1 MHRIE
6 LDQSAMSATNPTI
19 IKVVGVGGGGVN
31 AINRMIDMG
40 IKNVEM
46 IAVNTDRQALS
57 VALADTSLVIGE
69 KITGGLGAGMDPVKG
84 EASARED
91 AGKIEQALRGAHL
104 VFITSGF
111 GGGTGTGAAPV
122 IAEIAKGMG
131 ALVVGII
138 TKPFEMEGSLRMKI
152 AEDGIKKMLSV
163 VDSLILIPNENLF
176 RILGDRTPY
185 QEAIRAADDVLRQ
198 GVAGISDIITIPNTF
213 VNIDFADIRT
223 MIELSRGRAHMGIGS
238 GKDDDRV
245 KKAMDAALH
254 NPLLDIDNIHGAK
267 GILANIVC
275 SKDFSI
281 AEYREAA
288 ALLESYADSDARIK
302 IGVTSDESL
311 KEEIRVTVIATGFEA
326 TAAQKTSERIE
337 EKGVRE
343 ERRMIERP
351 AAPDRERTAPS
362 RDREAPARAKEYVL
376 SDNTGPVAEAPADKP
391 KIELPFTV
399 VDDKD
404 LEQHIRRGNLED
416 LDSLSDEDVEIPAFM
431 RRQSVLKRS

>member
-6 LDQSAMSATNPTI
+6 LDQSSQNATNPTI

-31 AINRMIDMG
+31 AVNRMIDMG

-57 VALADTSLVIGE
+57 VALADVSIVIGE

-91 AGKIEQALRGAHL
+91 AAKIEQALRGAHL

-111 GGGTGTGAAPV
+111 GGGTGTGASPV
-122 IAEIAKGMG
+122 IAEIAKNMG

-152 AEDGIKKMLSV
+152 AEDGIKKMLAV

-213 VNIDFADIRT
+213 VNIDFADIRA

-238 GKDDDRV
+238 GKDDNRV

-254 NPLLDIDNIHGAK
+254 NPLLDIENIRGAK
-267 GILANIVC
+267 GLLANIVC

-288 ALLESYADSDARIK
+288 ATLESYADSDARIK
-302 IGVTSDESL
+302 IGVTNDESL
-311 KEEIRVTVIATGFEA
+311 KEEVRVTVIATGFEA
-326 TAAQKTSERIE
+326 AEAVKHEERTE
-337 EKGVRE
+337 EKALRE
-343 ERRMIERP
+343 ERRTTEREARP
-351 AAPDRERTAPS
+351 ERERVLPQRDRDAPS
-362 RDREAPARAKEYVL
+362 RAREYVL
-376 SDNTGPVAEAPADKP
+376 SDSTPAPEASSEKP
-391 KIELPFTV
+391 KIDLPFTV
-399 VDDKD
+399 VDDAD
-404 LEQHIRRGNLED
+404 LERHIRRGNLED
-416 LDSLSDEDVEIPAFM
+416 MESLTDEDIEVPAFM
-431 RRQSVLKRS
+431 RRQSALKR